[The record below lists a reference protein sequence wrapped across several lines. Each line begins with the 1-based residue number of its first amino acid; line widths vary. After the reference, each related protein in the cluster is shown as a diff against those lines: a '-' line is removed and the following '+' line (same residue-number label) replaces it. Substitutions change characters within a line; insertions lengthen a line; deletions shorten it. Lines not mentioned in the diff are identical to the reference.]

1 MKRVTGLTEKD
12 LTRIVKRVINESL
25 FFKGNS
31 NWDNFNSRGRRPHIR
46 SRKDE
51 DIAGPSVHDVTQYF
65 FGMDLS
71 DDDLSSTKKEKA
83 FEVLRAI
90 IDQGIELDDLS
101 DDIDEALLE
110 LNLEEDDDFDH

>member
-12 LTRIVKRVINESL
+12 ITRIVKRVINESF

-31 NWDNFNSRGRRPHIR
+31 NWDNFNSRRRPHIR
-46 SRKDE
+46 SREDE
-51 DIAGPSVHDVTQYF
+51 DIIGPSVHDVTQYF

-71 DDDLSSTKKEKA
+71 DDDLSSTDKEKA
-83 FEVLRAI
+83 FKVLRTI
-90 IDQGIELDDLS
+90 IDQGIELDDLP

-110 LNLEEDDDFDH
+110 LNSEEDDDFDY